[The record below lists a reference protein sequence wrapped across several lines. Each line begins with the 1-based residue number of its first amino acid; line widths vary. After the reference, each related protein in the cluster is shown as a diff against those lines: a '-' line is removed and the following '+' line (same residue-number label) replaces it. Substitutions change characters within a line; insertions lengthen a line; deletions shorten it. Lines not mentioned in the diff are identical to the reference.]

1 VGEALEEVPDPRRLR
16 TRVGL
21 AFVRILRP
29 ALYAL
34 LVASA
39 LLTFWAGGSI
49 GGRQLAP
56 GQARAAPILFGI
68 FLVVFA
74 VYRLALVRAKKYPA
88 ATGLFQIGL
97 GALVWVLLLPGSMGV
112 SPGPGSRLAT
122 TSRSTS
128 PRRSPSCGRSP
139 RSWRDTGTNPRTT
152 QARSSSTSRTATRM
166 SGRPPATLSCGWRAE
181 TPRPAFPGLPRR
193 SNGGRSRATT
203 GLASPRHFEDGQ
215 TRYEAAIG
223 RHHHDHLICTSC
235 HAIIEFENERIEEL
249 QDMVARQHG
258 FLVTRHKLELYGLC
272 KACQAH
278 QQRR

>member
-1 VGEALEEVPDPRRLR
+1 MGEALEEVPDPRRLR

-49 GGRQLAP
+49 GGRQLPP

-97 GALVWVLLLPGSMGV
+97 GALVWVLLLPGSHE
-112 SPGPGSRLAT
+112 RLAAAREPARDHVEVYL
-122 TSRSTS
+122 SS
-128 PRRSPSCGRSP
+128 P
-139 RSWRDTGTNPRTT
+139 
-152 QARSSSTSRTATRM
+152 QAQ
-166 SGRPPATLSCGWRAE
+166 LRA
-181 TPRPAFPGLPRR
+181 
-193 SNGGRSRATT
+193 
-203 GLASPRHFEDGQ
+203 LA
-215 TRYEAAIG
+215 A
-223 RHHHDHLICTSC
+223 
-235 HAIIEFENERIEEL
+235 EL
-249 QDMVARQHG
+249 
-258 FLVTRHKLELYGLC
+258 
-272 KACQAH
+272 
-278 QQRR
+278 